1 MYGCFQKLNSK
12 IQITFDDERNYI
24 LKYVFYILKYIYYN
38 YNIPSTIKWVHT
50 IPLLWYMYILP
61 LKNSDNWLN

>member
-50 IPLLWYMYILP
+50 IPLL
-61 LKNSDNWLN
+61 